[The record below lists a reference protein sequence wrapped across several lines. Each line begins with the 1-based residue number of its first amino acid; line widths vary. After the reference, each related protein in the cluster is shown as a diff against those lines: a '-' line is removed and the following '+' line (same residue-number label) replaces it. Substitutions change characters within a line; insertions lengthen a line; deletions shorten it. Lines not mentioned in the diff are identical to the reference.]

1 MNDTSRVEAM
11 RATTEARDRVGSSRR
26 SSKADAMEAALKRYL
41 SAEQYHQLA
50 EEKPDGEQGTDEKDH
65 G

>member
-1 MNDTSRVEAM
+1 MNDMSNAESM
-11 RATTEARDRVGSSRR
+11 RATREARDRVASSPR

-50 EEKPDGEQGTDEKDH
+50 EEEATKRERGSTEEEG
-65 G
+65 